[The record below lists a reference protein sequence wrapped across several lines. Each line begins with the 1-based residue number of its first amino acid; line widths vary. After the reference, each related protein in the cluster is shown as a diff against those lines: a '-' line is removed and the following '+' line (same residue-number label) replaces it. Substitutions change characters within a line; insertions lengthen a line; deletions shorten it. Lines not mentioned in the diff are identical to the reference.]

1 MRAYTVAAAAVSL
14 GISPKTLD
22 NVLVRYEIAGVRRA
36 RQGVSRKLSARA
48 VLTLD
53 LALSLSRS
61 ASIPL
66 GMALTLA
73 ASALEQPMPSL
84 ELGKGIT
91 LSFDIEALQ
100 SSLDVRLAEAVEVA
114 PAPRR
119 GRPVRT

>member
-22 NVLVRYEIAGVRRA
+22 NVLIRYEIAGVQRA
-36 RQGVSRKLSARA
+36 RQGVSRRLTAGA

-53 LALSLSRS
+53 IALSLSRS

-66 GMALTLA
+66 GAALTLA
-73 ASALEQPMPSL
+73 ANVLQQSL
-84 ELGKGIT
+84 PGIELGKGIM
-91 LSFDIEALQ
+91 LSFDLKMLQ
-100 SSLDVRLAEAVEVA
+100 HSLDARLAEAVEVA

-119 GRPVRT
+119 GRPPRS